1 LTLYDLFLV
10 LLLLLTLVVA
20 ALSASAETAL
30 TSVSRIRVRH
40 LVEEENRRA
49 ALIEKL
55 HREPNDYL
63 TAILTA
69 NTTAIVISS
78 TAAGLIAANHGL
90 GAFWPEFGIS
100 LVDAAVVLV
109 FAEVTAKSLALGSL
123 RYALWVAPAVNAITT
138 LLRPGL
144 RAMSGLARLIG
155 RVAPG
160 EARGPFVTEEE
171 LKMLVSVGEEE
182 GIIEEEEREMIH
194 GIIEIGDMSV
204 REVMIPRIDIVAVDV
219 RQSVR
224 EVVELIIKHGHSRI
238 PVYEESI
245 DRIIG
250 LVYAKDLL
258 RYRAE
263 GRDGDLRSLLRPAQF
278 VPENKK
284 VWEMLQEMRTERYH
298 MAIVVDE
305 FGQTAGLV
313 TLEDVIE
320 EIVGPIRDEYDTSE
334 EEEVQWIAPNE
345 VILDARVSLAD
356 ARDLLGMELA
366 AEDVDYLGGFIYSH
380 LDRIPRPGEVLEVEG
395 KTVTVLSVRGQRI
408 GKLRVRGEEPF
419 PGSELESARE
429 ASEEAGQTTDEDR
442 REG

>member
-1 LTLYDLFLV
+1 
-10 LLLLLTLVVA
+10 
-20 ALSASAETAL
+20 
-30 TSVSRIRVRH
+30 
-40 LVEEENRRA
+40 
-49 ALIEKL
+49 
-55 HREPNDYL
+55 
-63 TAILTA
+63 
-69 NTTAIVISS
+69 
-78 TAAGLIAANHGL
+78 
-90 GAFWPEFGIS
+90 
-100 LVDAAVVLV
+100 
-109 FAEVTAKSLALGSL
+109 
-123 RYALWVAPAVNAITT
+123 
-138 LLRPGL
+138 
-144 RAMSGLARLIG
+144 
-155 RVAPG
+155 
-160 EARGPFVTEEE
+160 
-171 LKMLVSVGEEE
+171 MLVSVGEEE
-182 GIIEEEEREMIH
+182 GIIEEEVREMIH

-245 DRIIG
+245 DRVIG

-263 GRDGDLRSLLRPAQF
+263 GRDGDLRSLLRPARF

-298 MAIVVDE
+298 MAVVVDE

-320 EIVGPIRDEYDTSE
+320 EIVGPIRDEYDASE
-334 EEEVQWIAPNE
+334 EEEVQWVAPNE

-395 KTVTVLSVRGQRI
+395 RTITVLSVRGQRI
-408 GKLRVRGEEPF
+408 GKVRVRGEEPF
-419 PGSELESARE
+419 PGSELESARD
-429 ASEEAGQTTDEDR
+429 ANEEAGQATGEDR